1 MDIQLMPAQIEDLP
15 AINRI
20 QKLAFRDSYDQ
31 YGFCP
36 AFEAE
41 DEHLIAYLEW
51 ARIYK
56 IVLEGHIIGSVF
68 IYKAEENHYELDS
81 ISLAPEYQNNG
92 LGSRAI
98 LMIENRHPD
107 ALLWTLSTPAS
118 DERNRHY
125 YEKLGFAPFDSEYI
139 NNDLV
144 LIRYKK
150 EK

>member
-1 MDIQLMPAQIEDLP
+1 MDIQLLPAQMEDLP

-20 QKLAFRDSYDQ
+20 QRLAFRDSYDQ

-41 DEHLIAYLEW
+41 EEHLIAYLEW

-56 IVLEGHIIGSVF
+56 IVLEDQIIGSVF

-81 ISLAPEYQNNG
+81 LSLAPEYQNYG
-92 LGSRAI
+92 FGSWAI
-98 LMIENRHPD
+98 SMVEYMHPD

-125 YEKLGFAPFDSEYI
+125 YEKMGFVAFDSEEI
-139 NNDLV
+139 NNNLV

>member
-1 MDIQLMPAQIEDLP
+1 MDIQLLPAQMEDLP
-15 AINRI
+15 VINRI

-36 AFEAE
+36 AYEAE

-56 IVLEGHIIGSVF
+56 IVLEGKIIGSVF

-81 ISLAPEYQNNG
+81 ISIAPEYQNNG
-92 LGSRAI
+92 FGSRAI
-98 LMIENRHPD
+98 PMVENLHPD
-107 ALLWTLSTPAS
+107 ALLWTLSTPSS
-118 DERNRHY
+118 DERNCHY
-125 YEKLGFAPFDSEYI
+125 YEKLGFAAFKSETI
-139 NNDLV
+139 NSDLI